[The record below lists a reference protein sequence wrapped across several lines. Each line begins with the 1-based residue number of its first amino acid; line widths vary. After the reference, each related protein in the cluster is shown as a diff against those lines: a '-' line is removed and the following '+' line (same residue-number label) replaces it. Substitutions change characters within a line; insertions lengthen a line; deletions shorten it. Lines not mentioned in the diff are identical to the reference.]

1 MRGLRAP
8 SARPAPGAGCTVTQC
23 GPCVS
28 ECAVSTGPLTEWHSP
43 RRRKWPPQGRRTC
56 RPAGPSS
63 VPSVCADDRAAGAA
77 GLGVPES
84 PTFKL
89 HTNQPR
95 TQVGMLR
102 QNNQH
107 TPARAAVL
115 AAVLRTLA
123 ALIGGIYYYKNG
135 LKLKLKLGAVIA
147 QRACKDPDT
156 SPLAPFPHHH
166 PATHRPVHSPAGLC
180 LVTVECALDVAD
192 DPPGSNGQVSVQVRL
207 PIRHG

>member
-1 MRGLRAP
+1 MKKPPESLF
-8 SARPAPGAGCTVTQC
+8 
-23 GPCVS
+23 
-28 ECAVSTGPLTEWHSP
+28 SP
-43 RRRKWPPQGRRTC
+43 HVAAWGHRHFFC
-56 RPAGPSS
+56 S
-63 VPSVCADDRAAGAA
+63 VQVAAAAG
-77 GLGVPES
+77 
-84 PTFKL
+84 
-89 HTNQPR
+89 QPR
-95 TQVGMLR
+95 TQHSRVGMLR

-156 SPLAPFPHHH
+156 SPPAPFPHHH
-166 PATHRPVHSPAGLC
+166 PAHRPVHSPAGLC
-180 LVTVECALDVAD
+180 PVRVECALDVAD